1 MNFYFNPELALGYRS
16 RSQKARVMSERW
28 VADNIFC
35 PACGNAHIATLANN
49 LPAADFQCKRCG
61 EIYEL
66 KSKNK
71 AIGKKIADGAYV
83 PMLERITSVSNPH
96 LLVLQYSDD
105 FQVVSLTLIPKFFFL
120 SSIIEKRKPLSEH
133 AHRAGWTGCNILY
146 SEIPEQGKISIIDR
160 QQMADKKNVV
170 DTYARVQALQLNDM
184 ESRGWLLDILS
195 CVNAI
200 PSEEFSLQEIYHFTD
215 YLQQAHL
222 HNHHIKAKI
231 RQQLQILRDSG
242 FIIFLGNGRYRKVQ
256 RWQPL

>member
-1 MNFYFNPELALGYRS
+1 
-16 RSQKARVMSERW
+16 
-28 VADNIFC
+28 
-35 PACGNAHIATLANN
+35 
-49 LPAADFQCKRCG
+49 
-61 EIYEL
+61 
-66 KSKNK
+66 
-71 AIGKKIADGAYV
+71 
-83 PMLERITSVSNPH
+83 MLERITSVSNPH

-105 FQVVSLTLIPKFFFL
+105 FQVVSLTLIPKFFFTP
-120 SSIIEKRKPLSEH
+120 SIIEKRKPLSEH